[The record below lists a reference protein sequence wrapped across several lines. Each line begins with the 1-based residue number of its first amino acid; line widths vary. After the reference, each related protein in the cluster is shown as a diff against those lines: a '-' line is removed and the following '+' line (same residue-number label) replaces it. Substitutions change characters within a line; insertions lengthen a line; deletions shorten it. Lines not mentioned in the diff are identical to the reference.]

1 MFHLP
6 PNLTPTLYYYSF
18 TDEKNGSSEAAGRVT
33 GATTPTWLQVLQVD
47 LVHHTAPACGTQQAI
62 PAGFWG
68 RITIITDIWI
78 LAASRQN
85 LASILILDKDQTS
98 LRWLTIVSEN
108 EYLMSE
114 WFNTANI
121 KTNNW

>member
-1 MFHLP
+1 MFYLP
-6 PNLTPTLYYYSF
+6 PNLTPTLYYYNF

-33 GATTPTWLQVLQVD
+33 GATTPTWLKFHQVD
-47 LVHHTAPACGTQQAI
+47 LVHHTAPVCGTQRAI

-85 LASILILDKDQTS
+85 LASILILDKRPNKPEIADNHV
-98 LRWLTIVSEN
+98 RKWVPD
-108 EYLMSE
+108 E
-114 WFNTANI
+114 WMI
-121 KTNNW
+121 